1 MVGSH
6 SRVRLVE
13 FDCICLRRS
22 VVSEKEEKKGNKEKK
37 ERWKTKRCLQRNQT
51 VATVDNRPRLLAGE
65 GVLEASDHDNIA
77 VLMLYNSNQKSDTR
91 YLSTVRIVFA
101 AISKGIKLARPK
113 RTST

>member
-65 GVLEASDHDNIA
+65 GVLEETKLRLRKERGFCRDRRYSTWASGGR
-77 VLMLYNSNQKSDTR
+77 MNSAKEI
-91 YLSTVRIVFA
+91 LGV
-101 AISKGIKLARPK
+101 K
-113 RTST
+113 